1 MTRKPILHSQCGA
14 ALVVAMLVLAIIAVF
29 SVSMSA
35 EYNFGVQRVS
45 NQIIAQQAY
54 SYLRGTE
61 AVAHKAL
68 AIDLEMDKQNGTTID
83 SLSEFWAQDIPPFA
97 LEDGQYTA
105 HLYDLQGRFNLNS
118 LRKPNLV
125 FPPNQLPPAVP
136 HTVEQ
141 GIFIR
146 LLQAVGD
153 ANYSVSEEDAIAITE
168 AVVDWLDLDTNP
180 TGFNCGEDD
189 AYYDIEGRSPHRTA
203 NMPFYSV
210 SELRLIC
217 NLPVELYER
226 LLPYITVWPLSGTGI
241 INMNTAPEPVLRSV
255 LVAQQDVTR
264 LQAVNG
270 QVSYQSPAPINAAQL
285 ELFLENQKLQG
296 YDHLNDMLIDLQG
309 NQFWPNAPLGLYSD
323 YFLLQSEASIGEI
336 TQSMYSVI
344 SREGGKIVIV
354 ARSTGGL

>member
-1 MTRKPILHSQCGA
+1 MIILRNYHSQSGA
-14 ALVVAMLVLAIIAVF
+14 ALVVAMLVLALIAVF

-68 AIDLEMDKQNGTTID
+68 SVDLEMDKQNGRTVD
-83 SLSEFWAQDIPPFA
+83 DLSEFWAQDIPPFV

-125 FPPNQLPPAVP
+125 FPPSQLPPAVP
-136 HTVEQ
+136 YTVEQ
-141 GIFIR
+141 GIFVR

-153 ANYSVSEEDAIAITE
+153 DNYSVSESDAIAITE
-168 AVVDWLDLDTNP
+168 AVVDWLDADHDP

-189 AYYDIEGRSPHRTA
+189 AYYGIEGRPPHRTA
-203 NMPFYSV
+203 NIPFYSI

-226 LLPYITVWPLSGTGI
+226 LVPYITVWPLSGLGV
-241 INMNTAPEPVLRSV
+241 INMNTAAEPVVRSV
-255 LVAQQDVTR
+255 LVAQQDVPR
-264 LQAVNG
+264 LQAING
-270 QVSYQSPAPINAAQL
+270 KISYQPPAPISAA
-285 ELFLENQKLQG
+285 EVEMFLANQKLQG
-296 YDHLNDMLIDLQG
+296 YDQLNDILGDLQG
-309 NQFWPNAPLGLYSD
+309 NQFWPGSPLGLYSD
-323 YFLLQSEASIGEI
+323 YFLLESEASIGEV
-336 TQSMYSVI
+336 TQAMYSVI

>member
-1 MTRKPILHSQCGA
+1 MNYQCKVCRQQGA
-14 ALVVAMLVLAIIAVF
+14 ALVVAMLVLALIAVF

-68 AIDLEMDKQNGTTID
+68 SIDLEMDTQNGKTVD
-83 SLSEFWAQDIPPFA
+83 NLSEFWAQNIPPFA
-97 LEDGQYTA
+97 LENGQYTA

-136 HTVEQ
+136 YTVEQ

-153 ANYSVSEEDAIAITE
+153 QNYSIAESDAIAITE
-168 AVVDWLDLDTNP
+168 SVVDWLDADRDP

-189 AYYDIEGRSPHRTA
+189 AYYGIEGRQPHRTA

-210 SELRLIC
+210 TELRLIC

-226 LLPYITVWPLSGTGI
+226 LLPYITVWPLSGAGV
-241 INMNTAPEPVLRSV
+241 INMNTAAEPVLRSV
-255 LVAQQDVTR
+255 LVAQQDATR
-264 LQAVNG
+264 LQTING
-270 QVSYQSPAPINAAQL
+270 QTSYQSPAPISAAEI
-285 ELFLENQKLQG
+285 ELFLANQKLQG
-296 YDHLNDMLIDLQG
+296 YDQLNDILVDIQG

-323 YFLLQSEASIGEI
+323 YFLLQAEASIGEV